1 MLRGYKEAGVGNRM
15 GSLAI
20 VSSTAVCCPS
30 LVLLTPE
37 PTTSFC
43 YRLLSAFIHLLD
55 SSLQRGRGQAEEH
68 LELKPPSQ
76 SSVTDYFNKTE
87 HCPVY
92 TPVCACVEECT
103 HNGFL
108 ASLVLVPLPK
118 APSPPS
124 PRELEGG
131 SLR

>member
-1 MLRGYKEAGVGNRM
+1 MGNRM

-20 VSSTAVCCPS
+20 VSSAAVCCPS

-43 YRLLSAFIHLLD
+43 YSLLSASIHLLD

-76 SSVTDYFNKTE
+76 FSVTDYFNKTG
-87 HCPVY
+87 HCPVS
-92 TPVCACVEECT
+92 TPVYACVEECT
-103 HNGFL
+103 QNDFL
-108 ASLVLVPLPK
+108 ASSVLVPLPK

-124 PRELEGG
+124 PRELGG
-131 SLR
+131 GMR